1 MSELEIQQSII
12 KALSRMSLVQQL
24 KLLEFINAM
33 QTASVTKKPK
43 GILTFAGTFDATD
56 AKEFESSL
64 RDCEQIDKD
73 GW

>member
-43 GILTFAGTFDATD
+43 GILKFAV
-56 AKEFESSL
+56 SP
-64 RDCEQIDKD
+64 IV
-73 GW
+73 

>member
-24 KLLEFINAM
+24 KLLEFINSM
-33 QTASVTKKPK
+33 QITSTTNEPK
-43 GILTFAGTFDATD
+43 GVLKFAGAFDATD

-64 RDCEQIDKD
+64 KDCEQIDQD